1 MTATMGQGT
10 LAGLPLYR
18 RIQGD
23 LRARVDRGDL
33 EPGARIEP
41 EQELM
46 ARYGV
51 SRATIR
57 SAFDKIEA
65 MGLIVRKQGIGTFVR
80 PVSNLSNPLN
90 KFIDFFNLISE
101 NGCQPGYQQ
110 LSAKILPPSEPV
122 AQALALTPDEQALT
136 IEKLFFADSE
146 PIIFCINHFPVWV
159 FEPYCTLDEILQPGK
174 TEPLDAFL
182 KNCCHQTLAYYISS
196 VQAHTVQDDP
206 LPEAFSELD
215 PHTPLLIIHNTGFN
229 NTDRPVYQS
238 IEYHPGNRMDFKF
251 IRSP

>member
-1 MTATMGQGT
+1 MEPNQPIRQRSLSSQIFDILVEKIRRGGFPADLPIPPENQ
-10 LAGLPLYR
+10 LAEEYN
-18 RIQGD
+18 
-23 LRARVDRGDL
+23 
-33 EPGARIEP
+33 
-41 EQELM
+41 
-46 ARYGV
+46 V

-80 PVSNLSNPLN
+80 PISNLSNPLN

-110 LSAKILPPSEPV
+110 LSAQILPPSEPI
-122 AQALALTPDEQALT
+122 AQALALTPDEQVLT
-136 IEKLFFADSE
+136 IEKLFFADDE

-159 FEPYCTLDEILQPGK
+159 YQEYCTPDEILQPGQ

-196 VQAHTVQDDP
+196 VQAHTVQDEP
-206 LPEAFSELD
+206 LPDAFSKLD